1 MTMHAG
7 TVAHFGG
14 SMAEAIE
21 QAFGAELLALK
32 GTSLPDASKDER
44 HMLFAAIAQGVLG
57 YLHAN
62 QPDLTIVIGSQTY
75 QLQINFV
82 QAGT

>member
-14 SMAEAIE
+14 SMAEAID
-21 QAFGAELLALK
+21 QAFAAELLALK
-32 GTSLPDASKDER
+32 GTPLPDASKDER
-44 HMLFAAIAQGVLG
+44 QMLFAAIAQGVLA

-62 QPDLTIVIGSQTY
+62 QSDLTIVIGPATY

-82 QAGT
+82 KQGA

>member
-32 GTSLPDASKDER
+32 GTPLPDASKDER

-62 QPDLTIVIGSQTY
+62 QSDLTIAIGSERY
-75 QLQINFV
+75 ELQINFV